1 LIVDSS
7 DLPQRLFLQSMLA
20 RDKYGATGE
29 GITIAVIGT
38 GFHAKMLELESIVEP
53 IKIGHK
59 KHEMIVLNPEDDSED
74 THDDVNAAVIHTVA
88 PNAKLMN
95 IRVASNERGSTESRV
110 AKAIDLVVRHK
121 KKYGTPNILNISM
134 GVKRTS
140 HLSPFFV
147 CDGACQLCE
156 ATNTAMRAGL
166 LCVVSAGNHGG
177 TPIRGPI
184 TCPGA
189 SREAVTVGAV
199 TTEPITTGVDRG
211 KHRVIVSQY
220 SSWGPVQASWN
231 KPNIVA
237 PGTLPVRSRFT
248 FPFPG
253 YVPEV
258 RLTSTHSGT
267 SFSTAFVS
275 GAAALV
281 MQKTNDMDLVKNSM
295 YLGAEDLGS
304 SELAEG
310 NGMLNIFEAVKFAER
325 RRQHFE

>member
-1 LIVDSS
+1 MIVDSP
-7 DLPQRLFLQSMLA
+7 DLPHRLFLESMLA

-53 IKIGHK
+53 IKVGHK
-59 KHEMIVLNPEDDSED
+59 KSEMIVLNSEDDSED
-74 THDDVNAAVIHTVA
+74 THDDLNAAIIHTIA

-110 AKAIDLVVRHK
+110 ATAINLAIRHK
-121 KKYGTPNILNISM
+121 KKYGTPTILNISM
-134 GVKRTS
+134 GVKRTNP
-140 HLSPFFV
+140 LSPFFV
-147 CDGACQLCE
+147 CDGTCLLCE
-156 ATNTAMRAGL
+156 ATNTAMKAGL

-189 SREAVTVGAV
+189 SRETVTVGAV
-199 TTEPITTGVDRG
+199 TTEPIIAGADKG
-211 KHRVIVSQY
+211 KFRVKVSPY

-237 PGTLPVRSRFT
+237 PGTIPVRSRFT
-248 FPFPG
+248 FPLPE

-281 MQKTNDMDLVKNSM
+281 MQKTDDIDLVKNSL
-295 YLGAEDLGS
+295 YLSAEDLGS

-310 NGMLNIFEAVKFAER
+310 NGMLNIFEAVKFTER
-325 RRQHFE
+325 RRNI

>member
-1 LIVDSS
+1 
-7 DLPQRLFLQSMLA
+7 MLA
-20 RDKYGATGE
+20 RNKYGVTGE

-38 GFHAKMLELESIVEP
+38 GFHAKMLELENMVEP
-53 IKIGHK
+53 VKVGHK
-59 KHEMIVLNPEDDSED
+59 KHDMIALNPEDDSQD
-74 THDDVNAAVIHTVA
+74 THDDVNAAVIHTIA
-88 PNAKLMN
+88 PLAKLMN

-110 AKAIDLVVRHK
+110 VKAINLAVKHK
-121 KKYGTPNILNISM
+121 KRYGTPNILNISL

-140 HLSPFFV
+140 PLSPSFV
-147 CDGACQLCE
+147 CDGTCSICE
-156 ATNTAMRAGL
+156 ATNTARRAGL

-189 SREAVTVGAV
+189 SRETVTVGAV
-199 TTEPITTGVDRG
+199 STEPIATGAEKG
-211 KHRVIVSQY
+211 KYKVIVSPY

-231 KPNIVA
+231 KPNMVA

-248 FPFPG
+248 FPFPE
-253 YVPEV
+253 YIPEV

-267 SFSTAFVS
+267 SFATAFVS

-281 MQKTNDMDLVKNSM
+281 MQKTDDIDLVKNSI
-295 YLGAEDLGS
+295 YLSAEDLGF

-310 NGMLNIFEAVKFAER
+310 NGMLNVFEAVKFAER
-325 RRQHFE
+325 RRRHFE